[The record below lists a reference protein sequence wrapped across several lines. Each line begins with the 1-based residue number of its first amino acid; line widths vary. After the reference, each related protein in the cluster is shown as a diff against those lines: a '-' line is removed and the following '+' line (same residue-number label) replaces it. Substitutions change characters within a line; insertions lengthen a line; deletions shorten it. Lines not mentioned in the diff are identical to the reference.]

1 MSSAQASRVKR
12 RGHKREQDLCDLVG
26 GHLHQGAPTDKADIV
41 DQYGNAHSVK
51 SGQWWQ
57 IFLYGRDR
65 FITNTNFQDVGSIA
79 EIMVQC
85 IDVFPERREDYLAD
99 KNRYKFLLQAHMRRL
114 KTEFDNVDTKIRF
127 FRKSIFN
134 DTVDLLSIQ
143 LAGDTKFHVFERCD
157 VVYVLTNTLAVENSK
172 ANNPTQ
178 YDDQKVVFRHL
189 TNVGEIEIRN
199 DSDIHYRQ
207 GKFRLNSTKIF
218 TLLETNIPDREE
230 INGVQ
235 VYGSAI
241 PKMRRGYPNPPQKCA
256 PKPS

>member
-12 RGHKREQDLCDLVG
+12 RGHNRERDLCGLVG

-57 IFLYGRDR
+57 IFLYGKDR
-65 FITNTNFQDVGSIA
+65 FITNTNFQDVGNIA

-99 KNRYKFLLQAHMRRL
+99 KNTHKLLLQEQMRRL
-114 KTEFDNVDTKIRF
+114 KTEFDDFDTKARF
-127 FRKSIFN
+127 FSKSIFN

-143 LAGDTKFHVFERCD
+143 LADDDNFHVFERSD
-157 VVYVLTNTLAVENSK
+157 VVHVLTNTLAVENSK
-172 ANNPTQ
+172 ARNSTQ
-178 YDDQKVVFRHL
+178 YDDQKVVFKYA

-218 TLLETNIPDREE
+218 TILETHIPDSEKV
-230 INGVQ
+230 NGVQ

-241 PKMRRGYPNPPQKCA
+241 PKMGRG
-256 PKPS
+256 